1 MEVVPAFKLEWGK
14 TSHERRGFRST
25 KIVCGLWYQIPIFF
39 KTNVLVIIPCGS
51 QILFHLEKKKSYR
64 IIFINAK
71 NA

>member
-25 KIVCGLWYQIPIFF
+25 KIVCGLWYQIPIFL

-51 QILFHLEKKKSYR
+51 QILFHLEKKKKATES
-64 IIFINAK
+64 FS
-71 NA
+71 